1 MNRDTPVEPSRED
14 LLALIAAQAAQ
25 IAALTARIAELERRL
40 GLDSSNSGKPP
51 SSDGL
56 KKPVRVRSLRQPS
69 GAPPGGR
76 KGHPGDTLRQAETP
90 DEVENYY
97 PQACAGCGM
106 GLTAAMASGHVARQ
120 VFDLPKPSP
129 VVVTEHRAHECCCPA
144 CGERTKAAFP
154 AGVTAPVQ
162 YGPRISAI
170 AVYLLHSQ
178 FVPEDRVAEM
188 MRDLFGAR
196 LVAATVAQMS
206 RTCAD
211 RLRGL
216 VNAVCDHVAAAEVK
230 HLDETGFRIGGQTR
244 WLHVAST
251 ALLTMYRVSDRRGI
265 VWANVTGI
273 AVHDHWKP
281 YYTMTGVLHALCNA
295 HHLRELKALI
305 EIDKED
311 WARQMQI
318 VLRRACHATNLA
330 NSRNVRLKP
339 SLIAHI
345 ERRYDA
351 IVATGL
357 AFHMSLPRLPR
368 AQRRGWKPRR
378 VGHNLLVR
386 LQMRRHDVLRFLH
399 DPQIPFT
406 NNQAERDLR
415 MMKLRQKI
423 SGGFRSFAGAEI
435 FAVIRS
441 VLSTA
446 RKQGWDL
453 VATLMQPPET
463 LLRAIKIA

>member
-1 MNRDTPVEPSRED
+1 MSRDELAELSRED
-14 LLALIAAQAAQ
+14 LLALISAQAVQ

-76 KGHPGDTLRQAETP
+76 KGHPGDTLRQAEFP
-90 DEVENYY
+90 DFVLDHY
-97 PQACAGCGM
+97 PPACPGCGM
-106 GLTAAMASGHVARQ
+106 ALTAATARGHVARQ
-120 VFDLPKPSP
+120 VFDLPEPRP
-129 VVVTEHRAHECCCPA
+129 PVVTEHRAHECCCPG
-144 CGERTKAAFP
+144 CGQRTKAGFP
-154 AGVTAPVQ
+154 AGVAAPVQ
-162 YGPRISAI
+162 YGPRISAV
-170 AVYLLHSQ
+170 AVYLLHGQ
-178 FVPEDRVAEM
+178 FVPEDRVAEVM
-188 MRDLFGAR
+188 QDLFGAR
-196 LVAATVAQMS
+196 LVAATIAEMS

-211 RLRGL
+211 RLGGL
-216 VNAVCDHVAAAEVK
+216 VQAVCDQVAGAKVK

-265 VWANVTGI
+265 IWDNVTGI

-318 VLRRACHATNLA
+318 VLRRACHAVNLA
-330 NSRNVRLKP
+330 NASGVSLKP
-339 SLIAHI
+339 RFIARI

-351 IVATGL
+351 VVAAGL

-368 AQRRGWKPRR
+368 AQRRGGKPRR

-386 LQMRRHDVLRFLH
+386 LQMRRDDVLRFLH
-399 DPQIPFT
+399 DPQVPFT
-406 NNQAERDLR
+406 NNQAERDIR

-453 VATLMQPPET
+453 VATLMQQPEI
-463 LLRAIKIA
+463 LLRELKIA